1 MSSPGPT
8 RTASVAR
15 VNGPVVTAT
24 GLDGARMYEVV
35 HVGEL
40 GLVGEIVRLS
50 GDQATIQVYENTTML
65 KPGAPVH
72 CTGAPL
78 SVWLGPGLIGNI
90 YDGIQRPLPAIKARR
105 GAWLGRGDKI
115 EPLDPAGRWLFEP
128 VVAPGEKVLPGQ
140 ALGFVAET
148 PLVRHK
154 IMAPPDLVEGT
165 VRTVVGKGLYSMTAP
180 VAVLDT
186 PPGRRE
192 ITLVQKWPVRVPR
205 PIRERRPVTQPLI
218 TGQRI
223 IDTFFPIGKGGCAA
237 IPGGF
242 GTGKTITQHQLAKW
256 SDADIIV
263 FIGCGERGN
272 EMTEVLREFPKI
284 LDPRSGRPL
293 MERTI
298 LIANTS
304 NMPVAA
310 REASIYTGIALA
322 EYYRDMGLDVAVFA
336 DSTSRWAEALRELAA
351 RLEEMPAEEGFP
363 ATLPT
368 RLAQFYER
376 GGAVTTLAGEPGSI
390 SIVGAVSPPGGDFS
404 EPVTSHTQRFIRCF
418 WALDTE
424 LANARHYP
432 SIHWIRSYSDY
443 FDSIS
448 GWWKKQDPDWT
459 ELRTEAL
466 TLLQR
471 EDRLQQI
478 VKLVGADAL
487 PDAQRLILFIAD
499 LLKDGFLA
507 QSAFDETDQ
516 FCSPARQA
524 ALLRMISRVYRK
536 SRDLVQAGTALRR
549 IQDLPSMS
557 QLIHARTAYGNEAI
571 DQVNSLSQRIQAELD
586 SLVINPDVSAGGFA
600 PPVNT
605 EGGTP

>member
-1 MSSPGPT
+1 MSAPIVTRISGPT
-8 RTASVAR
+8 VTASGMA
-15 VNGPVVTAT
+15 
-24 GLDGARMYEVV
+24 GAQMYEVV
-35 HVGEL
+35 RVGEL
-40 GLVGEIVRLS
+40 GLVGEVVRLI
-50 GDQATIQVYENTTML
+50 GDRATIQVYEDTTML
-65 KPGAPVH
+65 KPGAPVV

-90 YDGIQRPLPAIKARR
+90 YDGIQRPLPGIQNHSGAWIRR
-105 GAWLGRGDKI
+105 GEKI
-115 EPLDPAGRWLFEP
+115 DPLDTAKKWSFAPFVKAGDH
-128 VVAPGEKVLPGQ
+128 VAAGQ
-140 ALGFVAET
+140 AIGEVAET
-148 PLVRHK
+148 ELVKHRIMVPPGVNGKIVFIVEAGEFSLRNVLATVEIESRNGDGGVAATHK
-154 IMAPPDLVEGT
+154 I
-165 VRTVVGKGLYSMTAP
+165 SMLQP
-180 VAVLDT
+180 
-186 PPGRRE
+186 
-192 ITLVQKWPVRVPR
+192 WPVRVPR
-205 PIRERRPVTQPLI
+205 PIRERLRIAEPLI

-223 IDTFFPIGKGGCAA
+223 IDTFFPIGKGGAAA

-256 SDADIIV
+256 SDAEIIV

-272 EMTEVLREFPKI
+272 EMTEVLREFPELK
-284 LDPRSGRPL
+284 DPRTGRPL

-310 REASIYTGIALA
+310 REVSIYTGITLA
-322 EYYRDMGLDVAVFA
+322 EYYRDMGKNVAVFA

-376 GGAVTTLAGEPGSI
+376 GGAVTTLAGERGSV

-404 EPVTSHTQRFIRCF
+404 EPVTQHTRRFIRCF

-432 SIHWIRSYSDY
+432 SIHWLHSYSEYVD
-443 FDSIS
+443 DV
-448 GWWKKQDPDWT
+448 GAWWEKLAPEWN

-478 VKLVGADAL
+478 VKLVGPDVL
-487 PDAQRLILFIAD
+487 PDSQKVILFIAEIF
-499 LLKDGFLA
+499 KDGFLT
-507 QSAFDETDQ
+507 QSAFDEKDQ
-516 FCSPARQA
+516 FCSPERQM
-524 ALLRMISRVYRK
+524 ALLRMILMLHRRGQE
-536 SRDLVQAGTALRR
+536 LIQAGVPLAKIRG
-549 IQDLPSMS
+549 LPSEP
-557 QLIHARTAYGNEAI
+557 QLMRAKSAFGNDEMGK
-571 DQVNSLSQRIQAELD
+571 LSELEKRLGEELD
-586 SLVINPDVSAGGFA
+586 ALAKETDRMSHAQE
-600 PPVNT
+600 
-605 EGGTP
+605 EGAK